1 MKTCSKCHVAKAIG
15 CFRGT
20 VDQSRACNNA
30 RAMRCYHRT
39 RRTIEGR
46 LQKLYSAC
54 KYRHKEKY
62 EGELI
67 TLERFKATYLAQNGV
82 CVKTGVPFDLQSKGP
97 MPSPDRL
104 DI

>member
-1 MKTCSKCHVAKAIG
+1 MKTCNKCHVAKASE
-15 CFRGT
+15 CFSAKRN
-20 VDQSRACNNA
+20 QCIACIRAANMKSA
-30 RAMRCYHRT
+30 KLRKQT
-39 RRTIEGR
+39 TKGR
-46 LQKLYSAC
+46 LRVLYNDS
-54 KYRHKEKY
+54 KQRHKKKH

-67 TLERFKATYLAQNGV
+67 TLERFKAIYLAQNGV